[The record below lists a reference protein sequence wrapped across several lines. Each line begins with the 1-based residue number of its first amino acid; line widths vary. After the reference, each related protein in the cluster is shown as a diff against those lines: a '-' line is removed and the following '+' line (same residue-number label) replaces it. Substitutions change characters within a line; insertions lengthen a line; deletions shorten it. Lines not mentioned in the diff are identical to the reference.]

1 MTAATLDPRSLA
13 PRSLAPRSL
22 ADADRAAVMVMLL
35 DDVSAAGLLAQ
46 LEPAEL
52 RLLGEKMCALGE
64 IGPDV
69 IAHAIASFVAKTE
82 KLGLTA
88 HDRLGQVKS
97 LMTRA
102 VGDVKADNLMARI
115 APDMKP
121 PSPLELAKWL
131 TPAALLP
138 LIHDEHPQ
146 AIAVLLIQLD
156 PEVAAEVLATL
167 PPRTQPEVVHRIA
180 TLGPVAPEALQ
191 MLEDMLGQRLRE
203 SHGSALLTMGGPREA
218 AELINSAGKAVEK
231 RVMPE
236 LIRLDKALAKIIEGE
251 MFKFEHL
258 FALDSQSMGALLRDV
273 ESDLLIDA
281 LKGIE
286 DEQRG
291 VFFRAMSSRAADGVK
306 DEIAARGRL
315 KMADVIAAQKAI
327 VAVARKLAAE
337 GTIVF
342 GSSGGGGDDDYV

>member
-1 MTAATLDPRSLA
+1 MSAVAAIDPH
-13 PRSLAPRSL
+13 SL
-22 ADADRAAVMVMLL
+22 ADSDRAAVMVMLL
-35 DDVSAAGLLAQ
+35 DDAAAAGLLAQ

-69 IAHAIASFVAKTE
+69 IAHAITTFVGKTE

-102 VGDVKADNLMARI
+102 VGEVKADNLMERI

-131 TPAALLP
+131 TPAAIRP
-138 LIHDEHPQ
+138 LIRDEHPQ

-156 PEVAAEVLATL
+156 PEVAAEVLADL
-167 PPRTQPEVVHRIA
+167 PLKVQPEVVHRIA
-180 TLGPVAPEALQ
+180 TLGPVQSEALQ
-191 MLEDMLGQRLRE
+191 MLEDMLRQKITER
-203 SHGSALLTMGGPREA
+203 HGNAPLAMGGPREA
-218 AELINSAGKAVEK
+218 AELINGAGKAVEK

-236 LIRLDKALAKIIEGE
+236 INRMDKALAKEIESE

-258 FALDSQSMGALLRDV
+258 FVLDPQSMGALLRDV

-286 DEQRG
+286 EEQRS

-306 DEIAARGRL
+306 DEISARGRL
-315 KMADVIAAQKAI
+315 KMAEVVAAQKAI

-342 GSSGGGGDDDYV
+342 GSGGGDDEYV

>member
-1 MTAATLDPRSLA
+1 MSSTMSAGTLDPQT
-13 PRSLAPRSL
+13 L

-35 DDVSAAGLLAQ
+35 DDASAASLMAQ
-46 LEPAEL
+46 LEPGEL

-64 IGPDV
+64 IGPQV
-69 IAHAIASFVAKTE
+69 IAHAIATFVGKTE
-82 KLGLTA
+82 KLGLSA

-97 LMTRA
+97 MMTRA
-102 VGDVKADNLMARI
+102 VGEVKADNLMQRI
-115 APDMKP
+115 APDMQP

-131 TPAALLP
+131 TPQALLP
-138 LIHDEHPQ
+138 LIREEHPQ
-146 AIAVLLIQLD
+146 ALAVLLIQLD
-156 PEVAAEVLATL
+156 PEVAAEVLSEL
-167 PPRTQPEVVHRIA
+167 PPKTQPEVVHRIA

-191 MLEDMLGQRLRE
+191 MLEDLLALRIRE
-203 SHGSALLTMGGPREA
+203 RHGAAPLTMGGPREA
-218 AELINSAGKAVEK
+218 ADLINTAGKAVEK

-236 LIRLDKALAKIIEGE
+236 LTRIDKALAKEIEGE

-258 FALDSQSMGALLRDV
+258 LVLDPQSMGSLLRDV

-286 DEQRG
+286 EEQRA

-315 KMADVIAAQKAI
+315 KMADVVAAQKAI
-327 VAVARKLAAE
+327 VAVARRLAAE

-342 GSSGGGGDDDYV
+342 GSGGGEDDYV

>member
-1 MTAATLDPRSLA
+1 MNAVTSIDPQ
-13 PRSLAPRSL
+13 SL
-22 ADADRAAVMVMLL
+22 ADADRAAVMIMLL
-35 DDVSAAGLLAQ
+35 DEDQAARLLAQ

-64 IGPDV
+64 ISPDV
-69 IAHAIASFVAKTE
+69 IAHSLTTFVAKAE
-82 KLGLTA
+82 KQTLGG
-88 HDRLGQVKS
+88 HDRLGHVKS

-102 VGDVKADNLMARI
+102 VGEVKADNLMQRI

-131 TPAALLP
+131 NPEALLP
-138 LIHDEHPQ
+138 LIREEHPQ
-146 AIAVLLIQLD
+146 ALAVLLIQLD
-156 PEVAAEVLATL
+156 PETAAEVLSGL

-191 MLEDMLGQRLRE
+191 MLEEMLAKRIRE
-203 SHGSALLTMGGPREA
+203 RHGNAPLTMGGPREA
-218 AELINSAGKAVEK
+218 ADLINGAGKAVEK

-236 LIRLDKALAKIIEGE
+236 ITKADKALAKAIENE

-258 FALDSQSMGALLRDV
+258 FALDPQSMGALLRDV
-273 ESDLLIDA
+273 ESDALIDA

-286 DEQRG
+286 AEQRD

-306 DEIAARGRL
+306 DEIAGRGRL
-315 KMADVIAAQKAI
+315 KMADVINAQKSI
-327 VAVARKLAAE
+327 VAVARRLAAE

-342 GSSGGGGDDDYV
+342 GSGGGDDEYV